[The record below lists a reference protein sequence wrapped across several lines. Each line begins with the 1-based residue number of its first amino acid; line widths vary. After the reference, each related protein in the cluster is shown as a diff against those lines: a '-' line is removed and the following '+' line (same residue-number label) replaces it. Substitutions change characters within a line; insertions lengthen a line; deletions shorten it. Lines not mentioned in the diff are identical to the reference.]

1 MNRARFDETNR
12 KFQEYQAEFKIPIL
26 PSSQQENFNAQTFY
40 RLYPELTPLHAIK
53 PHQAQA
59 FNPEKTRLYIES
71 LQKQNQ
77 EINFELRQQA
87 HDIVALSQMVNTLID
102 ENRSLSL
109 LLEQK
114 DQEMHSIVETMT
126 INEAEEI
133 QDLRHQLRLLEDENF
148 VLLKHVQEQRQQLD
162 DKTQDGYEL
171 EKQFQNSK
179 KYCLQLEQQ
188 VEKYKLSEISQS
200 EQMQIIKENCRTEI
214 ELKSSYQFE
223 NQKKDSVIT
232 SLTYTV
238 EKLNKQLLQFQSD
251 YEKLESDKNKLHS
264 ESNLKIYQLNQKV
277 DDLSNEISKYQII
290 YDQLLKEINQQHEEL
305 KEKQQTCDRIA
316 DQNDDIMNKLSMEIE
331 KQKKLSENETR
342 LLDHIGQ
349 LSIQNTEY
357 FNQVTQQSKQI
368 DQLIYDSDK
377 DLNTQKKKFNETM
390 QKLKQ
395 EYMDDLKEKQLQIE
409 ELEEKNTTLLKE
421 WNTVNNQY
429 EILKI
434 DFEQCKKEISDYQ
447 QQKRI
452 IEQLQLQNRQLK
464 LQLEENK
471 ALLQEFVSHKGG
483 VQADIEERD
492 KQIQKIINQKDDRIA
507 ELERDFQ
514 MYYEKCAILQQ
525 HQKNNEHLEQLN
537 FTYREQKELF
547 EQDNER
553 LKQEISK
560 LQGQINN
567 YATVQKQQ
575 KLRADKQIID
585 ENQQLRKEL
594 NEKANELQK
603 LKDQQANMNTLPMPP
618 KQPSEAGSRVR
629 QGQPSQDFQQTK
641 QNQVYLPPQQLI
653 QPPSPHHSQHSPVLS
668 RRNIQESD
676 DGSVKA
682 GGNTQN
688 KNMQF
693 SFTDDQMKQQQQQ
706 QQQQRQRER
715 ENSYHSNMSNAPYRK
730 KSQQI

>member
-1 MNRARFDETNR
+1 MNRAKIEETNR
-12 KFQEYQAEFKIPIL
+12 RYQEYKAELRIPIL
-26 PSSQQENFNAQTFY
+26 PSSQQDNYYTQSLN
-40 RLYPELTPLHAIK
+40 RLYPEITPSPAIK

-59 FNPEKTRLYIES
+59 YNPEKTRLYIES

-77 EINFELRQQA
+77 EINCELRQQA
-87 HDIVALSQMVNTLID
+87 HDIVCLTQMVNTLID

-133 QDLRHQLRLLEDENF
+133 SDLRHQLRLLEDENS
-148 VLLKHVQEQRQQLD
+148 VLLKHVKEQRQQLD
-162 DKTQDGYEL
+162 EKIEDAQEL

-188 VEKYKLSEISQS
+188 IEKYKLSEISLS
-200 EQMQIIKENCRTEI
+200 EQMQILKENCRTEI
-214 ELKSSYQFE
+214 EMKSSYQFE

-232 SLTYTV
+232 SLTFTV
-238 EKLNKQLLQFQSD
+238 EKLNKQLLQLSSD
-251 YEKLESDKNKLHS
+251 YEKLESDKNELHS
-264 ESNLKIYQLNQKV
+264 ISNLKIYELNQKL
-277 DDLSNEISKYQII
+277 DDLSNELSKYQITNDTLI
-290 YDQLLKEINQQHEEL
+290 IEINQQHQDIID
-305 KEKQQTCDRIA
+305 KQQVCERLA
-316 DQNDDIMNKLSMEIE
+316 DQNDDIMNKLSMEIV
-331 KQKKLSENETR
+331 KQKILYDNENR
-342 LLDHIGQ
+342 LQEHIGQ
-349 LSIQNTEY
+349 LSIQNIEY
-357 FNQVTQQSKQI
+357 FNTIKYQSEQI
-368 DQLIYDSDK
+368 NTLINQSEE
-377 DLNTQKKKFNETM
+377 DLNTQKQRFDEVIF
-390 QKLKQ
+390 KLKQ
-395 EYMDDLKEKQLQIE
+395 DYVNELKEKQLEIK
-409 ELEEKNTTLLKE
+409 ELEEKNTSILKE
-421 WNTVNNQY
+421 WNNVKNEY

-434 DFEQCKKEISDYQ
+434 DYEQNQKEISDYQ

-471 ALLQEFVSHKGG
+471 ALLKEFVSHKDG

-492 KQIQKIINQKDDRIA
+492 KHIQKIINQKDDRIA

-553 LKQEISK
+553 LKQEIQK

-575 KLRADKQIID
+575 KIKAEKQISE
-585 ENQQLRKEL
+585 ENQLLRKQY
-594 NEKANELQK
+594 NEIANELQK
-603 LKDQQANMNTLPMPP
+603 LKDQQANMNTLPIQP

-629 QGQPSQDFQQTK
+629 QGGQSQDFQQTK
-641 QNQVYLPPQQLI
+641 QNQVYLQPQQLI

-676 DGSVKA
+676 DGSVKG
-682 GGNTQN
+682 GGNTKEN
-688 KNMQF
+688 KMQF
-693 SFTDDQMKQQQQQ
+693 SFTDDLLKQQQQVK
-706 QQQQRQRER
+706 RQRDR

-730 KSQQI
+730 KSQQQ

>member
-1 MNRARFDETNR
+1 MNRAKIEETNR
-12 KFQEYQAEFKIPIL
+12 RYQEYKAELRIPIL
-26 PSSQQENFNAQTFY
+26 PSSQQDNYYAQSLHK
-40 RLYPELTPLHAIK
+40 LYPEITPSHVIK

-77 EINFELRQQA
+77 EINCELRQQA
-87 HDIVALSQMVNTLID
+87 HDIICLTQMVNTLID

-133 QDLRHQLRLLEDENF
+133 SDLRHQLRLLEDENS
-148 VLLKHVQEQRQQLD
+148 VLLKHVKEQRQQLD
-162 DKTQDGYEL
+162 EKIEDAQEL

-188 VEKYKLSEISQS
+188 IEKYKLSEISLS
-200 EQMQIIKENCRTEI
+200 EQMQILKENCKTEI
-214 ELKSSYQFE
+214 EMKSSYQFE

-232 SLTYTV
+232 SLTFTV
-238 EKLNKQLLQFQSD
+238 EKLNKQLLQLSSD
-251 YEKLESDKNKLHS
+251 YEKLESDKNELHS
-264 ESNLKIYQLNQKV
+264 ISNLKIYELNQKL
-277 DDLSNEISKYQII
+277 DDLSNELSKYQITNDTLI
-290 YDQLLKEINQQHEEL
+290 QEIIQQHKEITD
-305 KEKQQTCDRIA
+305 KQQLCERLA
-316 DQNDDIMNKLSMEIE
+316 DQNDDIMNKLSMEIV
-331 KQKKLSENETR
+331 KQKKLYDNENR
-342 LLDHIGQ
+342 LQEHIGQ
-349 LSIQNTEY
+349 LSIQNIEY
-357 FNQVTQQSKQI
+357 FNTIKYQSEQI
-368 DQLIYDSDK
+368 NTLINQSEE
-377 DLNTQKKKFNETM
+377 DLNTQKQRFD
-390 QKLKQ
+390 QVILKLKQ
-395 EYMDDLKEKQLQIE
+395 DYVNELKEKQLEIK
-409 ELEEKNTTLLKE
+409 ELEEKNTSILKE
-421 WNTVNNQY
+421 WNNVKNEY

-434 DFEQCKKEISDYQ
+434 DYEQNQKEISDYQ

-471 ALLQEFVSHKGG
+471 ALLSEFVSHKDG

-492 KQIQKIINQKDDRIA
+492 KHIQKIINQKDDRIA

-514 MYYEKCAILQQ
+514 IYYDKCAILQQ

-553 LKQEISK
+553 LKQEIQK

-575 KLRADKQIID
+575 KIKAEKQISE
-585 ENQQLRKEL
+585 ENQLLRKQY
-594 NEKANELQK
+594 NEIANELQK
-603 LKDQQANMNTLPMPP
+603 LKDQQANMNTLPIQP

-629 QGQPSQDFQQTK
+629 QGGQSQDFQQTK
-641 QNQVYLPPQQLI
+641 QNQVYLQPQQLI

-676 DGSVKA
+676 DGSVKG
-682 GGNTQN
+682 GGNTQE
-688 KNMQF
+688 KKMQF
-693 SFTDDQMKQQQQQ
+693 SFTDDLMKQQQQVK
-706 QQQQRQRER
+706 RQRDR

-730 KSQQI
+730 KSQQQ